1 MNCKSQMINAE
12 LLKVF
17 GNFVVVEVAHL
28 IDHPDGRLDDR
39 IGTEGSGAFAQAQA
53 KIEQWLHAHTLEHQL
68 VAALIAAMAKD
79 GKIEE

>member
-17 GNFVVVEVAHL
+17 GNLVVVEVAHL

-39 IGTEGSGAFAQAQA
+39 IGTESSGAFAQTQA
-53 KIEQWLHAHTLEHQL
+53 EIEQGLHAHTLEHQL

-79 GKIEE
+79 GEIEE